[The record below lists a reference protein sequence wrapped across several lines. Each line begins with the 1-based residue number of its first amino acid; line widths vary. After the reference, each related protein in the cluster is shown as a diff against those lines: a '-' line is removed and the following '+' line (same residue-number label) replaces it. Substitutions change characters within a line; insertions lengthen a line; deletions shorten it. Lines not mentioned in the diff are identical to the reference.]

1 MIDFDGSYIDSIKFT
16 VLDEHTFSLGG
27 EDLTRTRSGANVM
40 TIEEFENGHERSE
53 YDIIIFKDAGHHS
66 GLNVYKANYTA
77 FTDIYGTLMIMHDR
91 SGYVEKVND
100 LYSKLELLGF

>member
-66 GLNVYKANYTA
+66 GL
-77 FTDIYGTLMIMHDR
+77 IIHDR